1 MVTAE
6 IGCDHVV
13 MAVAVVV
20 VMVTAG
26 FGCDF
31 SVMVGVTGCL
41 PMVMFGS
48 DGEHVVPAMTGA
60 VVVVS

>member
-31 SVMVGVTGCL
+31 SVMVGVI
-41 PMVMFGS
+41 
-48 DGEHVVPAMTGA
+48 VVAFQW
-60 VVVVS
+60 